1 MNKQDY
7 KASASLLEASIQI
20 GKAGIEQVVEELKKQ
35 LKAREMVKVKLL
47 KAAFFEENKSELC
60 EKLAVLTGS
69 ELIEVRGNTAVFRR
83 KG

>member
-7 KASASLLEASIQI
+7 KPRASLLESSIRI
-20 GKAGIEQVVEELKKQ
+20 GKAGIEQVVPELKNQ
-35 LKAREMVKVKLL
+35 LKVREMVKVKFL
-47 KAAFFEENKSELC
+47 KSAFFEKNKSELC
-60 EKLAVLTGS
+60 EKLGALTGS